1 VADKEA
7 KKFTTVW
14 PTDDEWLKLND
25 DELEKINLTH
35 IHYNEGVN
43 VESLTFQL
51 NNKFGTMQHPAENN
65 YVKKLP
71 REIDGRHI
79 RKIEMVA
86 RKNKQMIASIKFL
99 DAENKVVCSFQG
111 SKNDGEKFT
120 LELGETEYIVGCRQY
135 NNASLRDIE
144 FRILDKGKLN
154 VNDLST
160 MSSIN
165 FGNTSGIKNSA
176 F

>member
-1 VADKEA
+1 LTDLIKKETSLLTGLLQASHIDSKQKEQFDSKLSDKIGWRGFNGYVADKEA

-25 DELEKINLTH
+25 DELDQTNLTH
-35 IHYNEGVN
+35 IHCNEGVN

-51 NNKFGTMQHPAENN
+51 NNKFEIMQHPVENN
-65 YVKKLP
+65 YTKKTA

-99 DAENKVVCSFQG
+99 DAENNVVCS
-111 SKNDGEKFT
+111 
-120 LELGETEYIVGCRQY
+120 L
-135 NNASLRDIE
+135 
-144 FRILDKGKLN
+144 
-154 VNDLST
+154 
-160 MSSIN
+160 
-165 FGNTSGIKNSA
+165 
-176 F
+176 